1 MTMRSSHRV
10 LWTALVVA
18 LAACGDDPTQPPPGE
33 PPPPPEEPPP
43 PAQVTVVLGAA
54 GNIAKC
60 SNNRDS
66 ITASMLEG
74 MDWVAALG
82 DNAFESGSLQ
92 EYTDCYGPTWGR
104 FLDRTFATLGNHD
117 YQTADAAGAWD
128 YLGDRAGPRGRGYY
142 SQDIGEWHVIVLND
156 NDSVPFRAGSEQ
168 ETWLVADLAA
178 NTKPCTIVISHTP
191 RFAST
196 NTPGQVEWT
205 GREFLWQHLYDAN
218 AEILLHGQRHHYER
232 MAPMD
237 PSGTRDDA
245 RGLRQFNV
253 GTGGEAV
260 EEPTAIH
267 PNSESRAAAF
277 GILKL
282 TLKPDG
288 YDWAFLG
295 IPGVTF
301 SDSGSGSCH

>member
-1 MTMRSSHRV
+1 MRKTYRV
-10 LWTALVVA
+10 LWAALA
-18 LAACGDDPTQPPPGE
+18 LAVAACGDNPTQPPPEE
-33 PPPPPEEPPP
+33 PPPPPPPPP

-60 SNNRDS
+60 TNSRDS
-66 ITASMLEG
+66 ITASLLEG
-74 MDWVAALG
+74 FDWVAALG
-82 DNAFESGSLQ
+82 DNAFDSGTLT

-117 YQTADAAGAWD
+117 YQTAGATGAWD
-128 YLGDRAGPRGRGYY
+128 YFGDRAGPRGKGFY
-142 SQDIGEWHVIVLND
+142 SQDVGAWHVIVLND
-156 NDSVPFRAGSEQ
+156 NDSVPFRPGSEQ
-168 ETWLVADLAA
+168 ETWLVADLTA
-178 NTKPCTIVISHTP
+178 NTQPCTIVISHTP
-191 RFAST
+191 RFSST
-196 NTPGQVEWT
+196 NTPGQVERT
-205 GREFLWQHLYDAN
+205 SRTFLWQLLFDAN
-218 AEILLHGQRHHYER
+218 AELLVHGQHHHYER

-237 PSGTRDDA
+237 PTGTRDDA

-260 EEPTAIH
+260 EDPTAIH
-267 PNSESRAAAF
+267 PMSEARAAAF

-288 YDWAFLG
+288 YDWEFLG